1 MPALTHG
8 RVKNGFNG
16 PIRKKN
22 AKAHCPKA
30 PNAIKVACNKTN
42 VERRGALIGGIGE
55 DKIDIAEFDINQ
67 LGFFESGKN
76 LKVYLDHGKSDL
88 LAIIYNQNLNDGS
101 NVMEYEIQYSPKRK
115 KPNP

>member
-16 PIRKKN
+16 SIRKKN

-42 VERRGALIGGIGE
+42 VERRGALIGGIGG
-55 DKIDIAEFDINQ
+55 I
-67 LGFFESGKN
+67 S
-76 LKVYLDHGKSDL
+76 
-88 LAIIYNQNLNDGS
+88 GS
-101 NVMEYEIQYSPKRK
+101 NRAAIRRRVCSGNSEEQHINCK
-115 KPNP
+115 